1 MTTSSNAMRSVGPL
15 LAAVAGLLFGLGLIA
30 GGMTDPGKV
39 QAFLDLGG
47 AWDPSLAF
55 VMGGAPAVTAV
66 GTAWGRRRAL
76 SWSGAPLCLPP
87 ARHVDLRL
95 VGGGL
100 LFGAGWGLAGF
111 CPGPAWVAAASGSAD
126 AIAFVTAMVV
136 GMQLHDR
143 LRGRQSPE
151 EDHQGPG
158 PAPRSGEETHCG

>member
-1 MTTSSNAMRSVGPL
+1 MNDASPARRTTGPL
-15 LAAVAGLLFGLGLIA
+15 LAALAGLLFGLGLIA

-47 AWDPSLAF
+47 LWDPSLAF
-55 VMGGAPAVTAV
+55 VMGGALAVTAA

-95 VGGGL
+95 VAGGA

-126 AIAFVTAMVV
+126 ALVFVIAMVV
-136 GMQLHDR
+136 GMQAHDR
-143 LRGRQSPE
+143 LRGRGQPD
-151 EDHQGPG
+151 EDHPG
-158 PAPRSGEETHCG
+158 SAAPPRAGEETHCG